1 MTFYRLDAKAQLSAT
16 RTTRSGFGAGRDA
29 YAHDGAV
36 TQVNASDAFGRGFE
50 ALEVL
55 GQLDADGVVQKQ
67 RLVIDRGVSTMVIGQ
82 QAALQGRE
90 AVFDASQGDVFDGGF
105 ERLESDGFCGHV

>member
-1 MTFYRLDAKAQLSAT
+1 MTVYRLDAKAQLSAT
-16 RTTRSGFGAGRDA
+16 RTTRSGFGAGVNA
-29 YAHDGAV
+29 HTHDGAV
-36 TQVNASDAFGRGFE
+36 TQVDASDAFGRGFE

-67 RLVIDRGVSTMVIGQ
+67 RLAVDHGVSAVVIGQ

-90 AVFDASQGDVFDGGF
+90 TVFYASQGDVLDGVF
-105 ERLESDGFCGHV
+105 ERLESDGFFGHD